1 MASIDSLALGLIFLA
16 VGLGLAALA
25 VVALRYFPKNQPREG
40 PPTPSPISLNLE
52 AHGGAVLI
60 VQAGGQIVYLNERA
74 REWFDLG
81 DEQPDLERLAR
92 RVRPSEA
99 LFSLCAAEGQARFS
113 LQGRLIEGV
122 SYRIPQ
128 GTYPAILV
136 ALQRPQFVIDVNGA
150 APEKVVF
157 SEQAIKIITEL
168 SQSIAASLDLETTL
182 LTILECIE
190 SLVPAD
196 RAEISL
202 LTTHDQQPVTYCL
215 SGLTENDRKL
225 EKSFKR
231 HAGSHSYFG
240 YLISQD
246 EPLHIPDIESYRQFQ
261 PAGDE
266 AGFPYK
272 SYLGVPMDVAG
283 ILVGALELYSFSK
296 RSFTETDLEIIK
308 ILSGHAGLAI
318 HNAHIYAGEQ
328 RRALE
333 LAGLARLAQAVSA
346 PRAPEE
352 LFKHLVESIAPLL
365 NVEVLGFMIYD
376 ENRRVLEG
384 QVPFVGLPPGVLE
397 WARLPIPANSQAA
410 QVWVEQKT
418 IVSKRAPEDPQVQA
432 LGLHHLAQAAGIRSL
447 ALAPLT
453 SSGQALGYLLVGDK
467 LDGTAFDQSDLRILS
482 IITGQ
487 AAPIIENAFL
497 MEQSRRRAQ
506 RAETLQRIAS
516 LTASNASL
524 DEILKSSLRE
534 LSRLLQSEHAA
545 IFLLDERRGEVC
557 LHQQSLHGVSTD
569 VAARLGRLPVDD
581 PQFRSTVTD
590 SQRVY
595 ISNNVMEDSRVLPV
609 YRPIVQTLQVRS
621 AIVAPL
627 ISRDASLGELMLGST
642 KNDFFSRGDMQTV
655 ITAAGQLAGA
665 IERANLSSQ
674 TDEKLRIRV
683 DQLTAVNRI
692 GRELNSSLELRL
704 MLQRVYDEVM
714 KTTRADCGT
723 IVLFQANQNG
733 RRADRS
739 DTPQI
744 ALHLGDPPDPNLH
757 PLERA
762 VIERAEI
769 IIVRDFEQTISLR
782 DLNDARS
789 IPPARPAHAGIR
801 SAMVVPIAYQD
812 NIAGVIHLHA
822 KTPNRFDETS
832 REVAETLSIQAAI
845 ALGNAHRYQEQVRKS
860 EMLNRR
866 VDTMA
871 KLLETTQA
879 LQSEQSLEQALT
891 NIANAIQA
899 STPFNSV
906 LVSIYDPE
914 SQNLLR
920 IAAAGIQD
928 ADMEILRAHPQAWNS
943 VQSVFKPEFRIGRSY
958 FIPYE
963 KMPILPAEVHTLT
976 LLPFD
981 SINAPGNGRGNSTWH
996 PEDMLAVPLL
1006 NTDGEPLGLI
1016 SVDAPR
1022 DKLRPDLPT
1031 IESLEIFSSQASL
1044 IIESQRRLDQL
1055 QQAHQQVNQEL
1066 EITRNSNQDAQE
1078 LLRSLQQTDQEKAR
1092 EVQRL
1097 SYRSQQM
1104 AAILQVQQ
1112 AFSSQTNRTGVLLSL
1127 GEAILANLDMETVLL
1142 IEPGSHGPKLIH
1154 SLGNRPEDARLEA
1167 LLGQHNPLA
1176 YCLHNAKHLVVP
1188 GLEADPEWGNAPLL
1202 QALKAGAFFCLAVQC
1217 GQTTHLALMASRTTP
1232 LPLHAVENLDIY
1244 ALLADQAAAKLSSL
1258 ISAQETQ
1265 LRLEEAS
1272 LLLDFNRQLSSLEPA
1287 RILHTLLENA
1297 MQVAPNAEAGMV
1309 LLWNASKNRL
1319 VPMAALGYANP
1330 QPLLETAFQ
1339 LEEEPFGRVYR
1350 SGEALKLEDV
1360 DFARQYQLS
1369 SENLLRYRKAT
1380 GGKLPVA
1387 SLATPIQLAAQNQP
1401 LGILILENFQTPAA
1415 FTDKAQ
1421 LAETTLCQQT
1431 ALHLENTRLYQA
1443 AEERAS
1449 QMHALTRVA
1458 AAISAQLQ
1466 PDELIDALL
1475 DQLSAIVPYETG
1487 TLWLLRGSKVV
1498 VRAARGFADDEER
1511 VGLTVG
1517 IEDSHLLSEMISES
1531 RPVCVG
1537 DIRMDPRFPSLL
1549 EPRYLSWVGIPLIS
1563 GGEVIGVIALEKTE
1577 ADFYT
1582 PEHLQLATAFAGQA
1596 AVALANA
1603 NLFQESLSRTAGL
1616 DQRTQRLEM
1625 LNRLSK
1631 ALNETLDVD
1640 RILAIAL
1647 HELAGA
1653 IPCSLVSAALMNPA
1667 GGAQILAEI
1676 PSTDSETPLTLP
1688 EAPLFE
1694 HMAETLGVFIST
1706 EISREPALAPLQGYL
1721 SSRGTRSLLALPLT
1735 TGSDLHGVLLIQ
1747 ADQPQRF
1754 SPDEIGLA
1762 RTISNQA
1769 AIAMQNARLYAE
1781 TRDLSADLE
1790 QRVNERT
1797 AELARE
1803 HRRTN
1808 TLLRILTELSS
1819 SLDLEQV
1826 LNRTLALV
1834 QEIIAAGHISVFI
1847 IRLGEQKLHRLASVG
1862 YAPPAA
1868 VGGSPTP
1875 FDIDEGL
1882 AGWVISH
1889 QEAVLIED
1897 LQADSRWILSVDA
1910 PEPHHRS
1917 AIAAPLILG
1926 HESLGALM
1934 LYHDQA
1940 GYFSQYHLDLVQAAA
1955 NQIAVA
1961 INNAE
1966 LYRLIREQATDLGA
1980 LVRNQQIEASRSRA
1994 ILEAVADG
2002 VVVTD
2007 ASRVITLFNA
2017 SAERI
2022 LDLKS
2027 SELIGQSLE
2036 HFSGLFGGAAHSWME
2051 TIRQWSQTPAAVE
2064 SGAIYAEQIA
2074 LEDGRV
2080 VSVHLAPVTS
2090 GESFLG
2096 TVSVFRD
2103 ITHQVEIDR
2112 LKAEFVATVSH
2123 ELRTPMTS
2131 IKGYVDLLLMG
2142 AAGSLSDQQTHFLK
2156 IVKQNTDRLTVL
2168 VNDLLNIS
2176 RIEAGRITLS
2186 MQPLNLFEIA
2196 RSAVDD
2202 LRRRSGAEHK
2212 PMSIE
2217 IEPAP
2222 DLPMALGDTER
2233 VRQIIENLL
2242 ENAYNYTPAHGR
2254 IAVRLHPV
2262 GEKIQVDIQD
2272 NGIGVHPDMQQKVF
2286 ERFYRGENPFV
2297 LETSG
2302 TGLGLSIVQH
2312 LVEMHKGR
2320 IWLESSGVP
2329 GEGSTFSFTL
2339 LVYHSNHAA
2348 K

>member
-1 MASIDSLALGLIFLA
+1 MDSLTLGLIFFAL
-16 VGLGLAALA
+16 GLGLAAL
-25 VVALRYFPKNQPREG
+25 VVVVSRYFPKDRQRKQPTDS
-40 PPTPSPISLNLE
+40 PPLTLNLD
-52 AHGGAVLI
+52 AHTEAVLI
-60 VQAGGQIVYLNERA
+60 VQAGGRVIYLNEQARA
-74 REWFDLG
+74 WFDLG
-81 DEQPDLERLAR
+81 EEPPDLERLTR
-92 RVRPSEA
+92 RARPSET
-99 LFSLCAAEGQARFS
+99 LLGLCAAEGQASFS
-113 LQGRLIEGV
+113 LQGRLVEGT
-122 SYRIPQ
+122 SYRISQ
-128 GTYPAILV
+128 GTDPAILV
-136 ALQRPQFVIDVNGA
+136 ALKRLQFVIDGNGFTA
-150 APEKVVF
+150 EKAVF
-157 SEQAIKIITEL
+157 SEQALKIITEL
-168 SQSIAASLDLETTL
+168 SQSIAASLNLETTL
-182 LTILECIE
+182 QTILECIE
-190 SLVPAD
+190 SLIPVD

-202 LTTHDQQPVTYCL
+202 LTSDDQQPVTYCL
-215 SGLTENDRKL
+215 SGLVESERKL
-225 EKSFKR
+225 EKSYKQP
-231 HAGSHSYFG
+231 AGNQSYFG
-240 YLISQD
+240 YLISQNK
-246 EPLHIPDIESYRQFQ
+246 PLFIPDIESYHQMR
-261 PAGDE
+261 PIKDA

-283 ILVGALELYSFSK
+283 ILIGALELYSFK
-296 RSFTETDLEIIK
+296 QESFTEADLVILK
-308 ILSGHAGLAI
+308 VLSGHAGLAI
-318 HNAHIYAGEQ
+318 HNALIYAGEQ

-352 LFKHLVESIAPLL
+352 LFKHLVESTTPLL
-365 NVEVLGFMIYD
+365 NVEILGFMIYD

-384 QVPFVGLPPGVLE
+384 QPPFVGLHPGVLE
-397 WARLPIPANSQAA
+397 WARLPIPADSQAGQIWA
-410 QVWVEQKT
+410 EQKT
-418 IVSKRAPEDPQVQA
+418 IVSKDAPEDPQVQA
-432 LGLHHLAQAAGIRSL
+432 LGLHHLALAAGIRHL

-453 SSGQALGYLLVGDK
+453 SSGQALGCLLVGEK
-467 LDGTAFDQSDLRILS
+467 LDGTAFDQSDLRVLS
-482 IITGQ
+482 IIAGQ
-487 AAPIIENAFL
+487 AAPIIENASL
-497 MEQSRRRAQ
+497 VEQSRRRAQ

-524 DEILKSSLRE
+524 DEILKSSLHE
-534 LSRLLQSEHAA
+534 LTRLLQSDHAA
-545 IFLLDERRGEVC
+545 IFLLDERRGEVR
-557 LHQQSLHGVSTD
+557 LHQHSLFGVPLD
-569 VAARLGRLPVDD
+569 AATRLGRLPVDD
-581 PQFRSTVTD
+581 PQFRNTVTG

-595 ISNNVMEDSRVLPV
+595 FSNNVMEDARVLPV

-627 ISRDASLGELMLGST
+627 VSREGSLGELMLGSS
-642 KNDFFSRGDMQTV
+642 KNDFFSRGDVQTV
-655 ITAAGQLAGA
+655 TTAAGQLAGA

-692 GRELNSSLELRL
+692 SRELNSSFELRT

-714 KTTRADCGT
+714 ITTRADCGT
-723 IVLFQANQNG
+723 IVLLQANHNG
-733 RRADRS
+733 RHADHS
-739 DTPQI
+739 HTPQI
-744 ALHLGDPPDPNLH
+744 ALRLGDPPDHNLH

-762 VIERAEI
+762 VIERAET

-782 DLNDARS
+782 DLNGARS
-789 IPPARPAHAGIR
+789 IPPSNPAHAGIR
-801 SAMVVPIAYQD
+801 SAMVVPIAYQE

-845 ALGNAHRYQEQVRKS
+845 ALGNAHRYQEQVRKT

-879 LQSEQSLEQALT
+879 LQSEQSLEKALT

-920 IAAAGIQD
+920 ITATGIQD
-928 ADMEILRAHPQAWNS
+928 ADMEKLRAHPQAWIS
-943 VQSVFKPEFRIGRSY
+943 VQSVLKPEFRIGRSY

-963 KMPILPAEVHTLT
+963 KMPVLPAEVHTLT
-976 LLPFD
+976 VLPLED
-981 SINAPGNGRGNSTWH
+981 ITSSGNGRSNSTWH

-1055 QQAHQQVNQEL
+1055 RQAHQQVKQEL
-1066 EITRNSNQDAQE
+1066 EITRKSNQDAQE
-1078 LLRSLQQTDQEKAR
+1078 LLMRLQQTDQEQAQ
-1092 EVQRL
+1092 EIQRL
-1097 SYRSQQM
+1097 SHRSQQL

-1112 AFSSQTNRTGVLLSL
+1112 AISRQTNRADVLLSL
-1127 GEAILANLDMETVLL
+1127 GEAILVNLDMETIVLV
-1142 IEPGSHGPKLIH
+1142 EPGSHGPKMVY
-1154 SLGNRPEDARLEA
+1154 SLGTSPEEARLEA
-1167 LLGQHNPLA
+1167 LLGQRNPLIH
-1176 YCLHNAKHLVVP
+1176 CLQNAKQLVVP
-1188 GLEADPEWGNAPLL
+1188 QLDVDPEWGNSPLL
-1202 QALKAGAFFCLAVQC
+1202 QALKAGAFLCLAVQS
-1217 GQTTHLALMASRTTP
+1217 GQTTDLALMASRTKP
-1232 LPLHAVENLDIY
+1232 LPPYAVENLDIY
-1244 ALLADQAAAKLSSL
+1244 ALLAHQVAIKLSSL
-1258 ISAQETQ
+1258 VSAQETH

-1272 LLLDFNRQLSSLEPA
+1272 LLLDFNRRLSSLEPA
-1287 RILHTLLENA
+1287 KILHTLLENA
-1297 MQVAPNAEAGMV
+1297 MQVAPGAQAGMV
-1309 LLWNASKNRL
+1309 LLWNAGKNRL
-1319 VPMAALGYANP
+1319 IPMAALGYANP
-1330 QPLLETAFQ
+1330 QTLLDTAFQ
-1339 LEEEPFGRVYR
+1339 LEEEPFGRVFR
-1350 SGEALKLEDV
+1350 SQEALNLDEV
-1360 DFARQYQLS
+1360 DFARHYNLS
-1369 SENLLRYRKAT
+1369 SENLLRYRQAT
-1380 GGKLPVA
+1380 AGKLPIA
-1387 SLATPIQLAAQNQP
+1387 ALATPIQFAAQDQP
-1401 LGILILENFQTPAA
+1401 LGILILENFQTAAA

-1443 AEERAS
+1443 AEARAS
-1449 QMHALTRVA
+1449 QMHALTQVA
-1458 AAISAQLQ
+1458 AAISSQLK
-1466 PDELIDALL
+1466 PDELIATLL
-1475 DQLSAIVPYETG
+1475 DQLHAIVPYETG

-1498 VRAARGFADDEER
+1498 VRAARGFADEEER
-1511 VGLTVG
+1511 IGLTVG
-1517 IEDSHLLSEMISES
+1517 IEDSLLLSEMISES

-1537 DIRMDPRFPSLL
+1537 DIRKDPRFPSLL
-1549 EPRYLSWVGIPLIS
+1549 EPRYLSWVGIPLVS
-1563 GGEVIGVIALEKTE
+1563 GGKVIGVIALEKSE

-1582 PEHLQLATAFAGQA
+1582 PEHIQLATTFAGQA

-1603 NLFQESLSRTAGL
+1603 NLFQESLSRTGML
-1616 DQRTQRLEM
+1616 DQRTQRLEL
-1625 LNRLSK
+1625 LNRLST
-1631 ALNETLDVD
+1631 ALSETLDAD

-1653 IPCSLVSAALMNPA
+1653 IPCSTVSAVLISPT
-1667 GGAQILAEI
+1667 GSAQILAQI
-1676 PSTDSETPLTLP
+1676 PSRDSEVPLTLP

-1694 HMAETLGVFIST
+1694 HMAETLGIFISD
-1706 EISREPALAPLQGYL
+1706 EISREPALAPLQGYFA
-1721 SSRGTRSLLALPLT
+1721 SRGTRALLAIPLT
-1735 TGSDLHGVLLIQ
+1735 TGSDLHGIILIQ

-1769 AIAMQNARLYAE
+1769 AIAIQNARLYAE
-1781 TRDLSADLE
+1781 TRDLSAILE

-1803 HRRTN
+1803 HRRTE
-1808 TLLRILTELSS
+1808 TLLSILTELSA

-1834 QEIIAAGHISVFI
+1834 QEVVAAGHISVFI
-1847 IRLGEQKLHRLASVG
+1847 VRPGEQKLHRLASVG

-1868 VGGSPTP
+1868 AGGSPTP
-1875 FDIDEGL
+1875 LDVDEGL
-1882 AGWVISH
+1882 AGWVITH
-1889 QEAVLIED
+1889 QEAVLLDDIHTD
-1897 LQADSRWILSVDA
+1897 PRWIFLVDA

-1926 HESLGALM
+1926 QESLGALM
-1934 LYHDQA
+1934 LYHDQV
-1940 GYFSQYHLDLVQAAA
+1940 GYFSYYHLDLVQAAA

-1966 LYRLIREQATDLGA
+1966 LYRLIREQANDLGA
-1980 LVRNQQIEASRSRA
+1980 MARNQQIEASRSRA

-2007 ASRVITLFNA
+2007 ASRKITLFNA
-2017 SAERI
+2017 SAEKI
-2022 LDLKS
+2022 LGLKS

-2051 TIRQWSQTPAAVE
+2051 TIRLWSQTPVMVE
-2064 SGAIYAEQIA
+2064 SGDVYAEQIM
-2074 LEDGRV
+2074 LEDGRA

-2112 LKAEFVATVSH
+2112 LKEEFVATVSH

-2131 IKGYVDLLLMG
+2131 IKGYVELMLMG
-2142 AAGSLSDQQTHFLK
+2142 AAGSMSDQQTHFLK
-2156 IVKQNTDRLTVL
+2156 IIKENSDRLTVL
-2168 VNDLLNIS
+2168 VNDLLDIS
-2176 RIEAGRITLS
+2176 RIEAGRVTLS
-2186 MQPLNLFEIA
+2186 MQPLNLVEIA
-2196 RSAVDD
+2196 RSAIDD
-2202 LRRRSGAEHK
+2202 LRRRSGEEQK
-2212 PMSIE
+2212 PMTIE

-2222 DLPMALGDTER
+2222 DLPMALGDVER
-2233 VRQIIENLL
+2233 VRQVFENLL
-2242 ENAYNYTPAHGR
+2242 ENAYNYTPAPGR
-2254 IAVRLHPV
+2254 IGVHIHQAGDQV
-2262 GEKIQVDIQD
+2262 QVDIRD
-2272 NGIGVHPDMQQKVF
+2272 NGIGIPPDTQPMVF
-2286 ERFYRGENPFV
+2286 ERFYRGELPIV
-2297 LETSG
+2297 LAISG

-2312 LVEMHKGR
+2312 LVEMHHGH
-2320 IWLESSGVP
+2320 IWLESSGIP

-2339 LVYHSNHAA
+2339 PVYDPNQATQ
-2348 K
+2348 